1 MQDEMQELWDIEEL
15 ASFLKKSKASIYS
28 DLKRNPEVVPPPI
41 RLPGTNRLRWDPRFV
56 REWARKYQ
64 TGILP
69 MPEESSTSDAPGI
82 PPAPA
87 KRGRGRPRK
96 MEMAGVSHG

>member
-28 DLKRNPEVVPPPI
+28 DLKRNPEAVPPPI

-56 REWARKYQ
+56 RDWVRKYQ

-69 MPEESSTSDAPGI
+69 MPGEPGTIGAPII
-82 PPAPA
+82 PPALA
-87 KRGRGRPRK
+87 KRGPGRPRK
-96 MEMAGVSHG
+96 MEMVGASA